1 MGKDKNS
8 EIEMKDR
15 LRNDIPHLFGTKT
28 AGETITADANK
39 PTFPHEDLE
48 KETTLVVK
56 EHGGSLLIIL
66 PEVTSRPAE
75 QGNTLPPLVSY
86 VFPFPYRSSKK
97 ILHVRYSKSYQ
108 MPTS

>member
-8 EIEMKDR
+8 GIEMK
-15 LRNDIPHLFGTKT
+15 NPMKSNIPHLFETKT
-28 AGETITADANK
+28 AGETITADENK
-39 PTFPHEDLE
+39 STFPHEDLE
-48 KETTLVVK
+48 KETTLEVK

-66 PEVTSRPAE
+66 PEVSSRPAE

-108 MPTS
+108 MSTS